1 MGLWRRLTPLVLA
14 PLLAVSPAAAR
25 PAETLDGGW
34 TRFEV
39 AAAGRPLAAALSPKA
54 LSLTAP
60 SAPILTIVIEGDGRA
75 HDRRGRAIPDPTP
88 EKAIGL
94 DLAKAW
100 PAPAAW
106 LGRPCQ
112 YVQDAA
118 CTSAAWTTHRF
129 SNAAVAMTDAAISD
143 LKARAGAEQIV
154 LVGWSGGGVMAT
166 LVAARRSDVAGLIT
180 LAAPLDVAAWTRS
193 RGLSPLQGLDPADLD
208 PLAVPQLHLTGA
220 FDRLVRPAVVGDT
233 ARRLAGPNG
242 RVETWP
248 ERHDC
253 CWVARVEDIAAGL
266 KPGP

>member
-1 MGLWRRLTPLVLA
+1 MGLWRRVTPLVLA
-14 PLLAVSPAAAR
+14 PLLAASPIAAR

-34 TRFEV
+34 ARFEV
-39 AAAGRPLAAALSPKA
+39 AAAGRPLAAAMPSKA
-54 LSLTAP
+54 AA
-60 SAPILTIVIEGDGRA
+60 APILTIVIEGDGQA
-75 HDRRGRAIPDPTP
+75 HDRRGRASPDPTP
-88 EKAIGL
+88 DKAVGL

-118 CTSAAWTTHRF
+118 CTSDAWTTHRF
-129 SNAAVAMTDAAISD
+129 SDTAVVMTDAAVNA
-143 LKARAGAEQIV
+143 LKARAGADQIV

-193 RGLSPLQGLDPADLD
+193 RGLSPLQGLDPADLG
-208 PLAVPQLHLTGA
+208 PLAVPQVHLTGA
-220 FDRLVRPAVVGDT
+220 FDPLVRPAVVRDT
-233 ARRLAGPNG
+233 ARRLAGPQG
-242 RVETWP
+242 QVKTWP

-253 CWVARVEDIAAGL
+253 CWVAHVEEIAAGL
-266 KPGP
+266 NPGP